1 MTARHTGWLIVA
13 AALVGPI
20 QASAQESGRD
30 RPLPTPAER
39 LDYLAFTAADEV
51 VPYLAALAEATGGFE
66 LDTLVILND
75 GMRGVVPIPVARI
88 PILSPLGETPAVR
101 VLILGSQHG
110 TERSGLE
117 VGLRIIR
124 DLVDGDLESL
134 RQKLDVRVIPMTN
147 PLGVARRTRGAAG
160 GIDLNRDHIVLA
172 AAEARAIWAEVADWR
187 PHLVLDLHEL
197 GPTEYTIQIG
207 VPTHPNVDHRL
218 AEFAR
223 YYMLPQVANRLAR
236 GNVWFH
242 EYVAAWTDDENGDGN
257 GDKTYYTP
265 APLEAANA
273 RNAFALAGVVSFLV
287 ETSSSRDI
295 MGLEERTERVYL
307 TTRAFLEAAVLLAE
321 ELTTVVEGASVLR
334 DSSLSVAAR
343 YTASSS
349 GSKLPWV
356 QLNDRGLRVRTTLS
370 PWLPVVTIDAT
381 LSVPAGWMI
390 EDRGGKLVDA
400 LRAHGFDVERLDEP
414 TARVVQVYPACPEDV
429 ADSSIKPPETHHFPA
444 GSWWISADQTGARLL
459 FTIVEPWSQDGW
471 FAGAGEIDCTEDT
484 YPVYRVPA

>member
-1 MTARHTGWLIVA
+1 MTGRHTAWLFTA

-20 QASAQESGRD
+20 HVSAQESGRD

-39 LDYLAFTAADEV
+39 LDYLAFTSADEV
-51 VPYLAALAEATGGFE
+51 IPYLAALAEATGSFE
-66 LDTLVILND
+66 LDTLVVLND
-75 GMRGVVPIPVARI
+75 GMRGVVPLPVARV
-88 PILSPLGETPAVR
+88 PVLSALGETPAVR

-124 DLVDGDLESL
+124 DLVDGDLGPL
-134 RQKLDVRVIPMTN
+134 RRTLDVRVIPMTN

-160 GIDLNRDHIVLA
+160 GVDLNRDHVALA
-172 AAEARAIWAEVADWR
+172 AAEARAVWEEVADWR

-197 GPTEYTIQIG
+197 GPTEYSVQIG
-207 VPTHPNVDHRL
+207 VPTHPNVDRGL

-236 GNVWFH
+236 GNIWFH
-242 EYVAAWTDDENGDGN
+242 EYVAAWTENEDEDGN
-257 GDKTYYTP
+257 GDETYYTP

-273 RNAFALAGVVSFLV
+273 RNAFALAGAVSFLV
-287 ETSSSRDI
+287 ETASSRDI

-343 YTASSS
+343 YTATSSAAI
-349 GSKLPWV
+349 LPWV
-356 QLNDRGLRVRTTLS
+356 KLNDRGLRVRTTLS

-381 LSVPAGWMI
+381 LSVPDGWMI
-390 EDRGGKLVDA
+390 EDRGGA
-400 LRAHGFDVERLDEP
+400 LIDVLMAHGFDVERLNEP
-414 TARVVQVYPACPEDV
+414 TERLVQAYPACPETV
-429 ADSSIKPPETHHFPA
+429 ADSSIEPPEAHRFPA
-444 GSWWISADQTGARLL
+444 GSWWVSADQAGARLL
-459 FTIVEPWSQDGW
+459 FTIVEPWSQDSW
-471 FAGAGEIDCTEDT
+471 FAGAEEIDCTEDT